1 VTPPERRTWARRAA
15 GTLGLF
21 ALASLAACVS
31 SPPVA
36 RTGVSG
42 SAMIQR
48 LDLGEK
54 LAGAGET
61 DPSPE
66 RMDAVRDALGL
77 PAALALPG
85 RTVIVAKDP
94 FLDRLDGKRAE
105 QFREAGARIR
115 DLRSSLT
122 QALAGLVSAA
132 VRNLVR
138 YSGWRTLLEWA
149 VVLAVAALL
158 VRQLARGRFV
168 PERTIDE
175 SGGQRRRRTE
185 RTDWVR
191 EAETAVA
198 RGDVDAAVRGFYRA
212 LLSALAAR
220 GLVRDDPALTA
231 GECRVAVGSV
241 RPGLYPVVA
250 EATGAFERVVY
261 GETPGRMGDVDAL
274 RRAERAA
281 RAA

>member
-1 VTPPERRTWARRAA
+1 M
-15 GTLGLF
+15 
-21 ALASLAACVS
+21 
-31 SPPVA
+31 
-36 RTGVSG
+36 SG

>member
-1 VTPPERRTWARRAA
+1 M
-15 GTLGLF
+15 
-21 ALASLAACVS
+21 
-31 SPPVA
+31 
-36 RTGVSG
+36 SG

-122 QALAGLVSAA
+122 QALATRPPDRPAIRSALDAAYRGIQRQHPGLVARALDALAGLVSAA